1 MKSELASNRAKERA
15 LEAYLLSSAK
25 LGDERAMTQLVR
37 LLSPVMMR
45 HGTRLTGDIEQAKDV
60 VQSAWTD
67 IFRSMDNVRNP
78 EAIRA
83 FALQIVTRKVASNIR
98 GAQKDRALKTALT
111 DEPQDADRPLGE
123 IAADAYSVRQAINQ
137 LSKDHQAILALF
149 YLEDMTTSE
158 VAAAL
163 NIPVGTV
170 KTRLMHARSNLRA
183 ILEGSNHGKN

>member
-25 LGDERAMTQLVR
+25 LGNERAMAQLVR

-45 HGTRLTGDIEQAKDV
+45 HATRLTGDTEQAKDM
-60 VQSAWTD
+60 VQAAWAD
-67 IFRSMDNVRNP
+67 IFRSLDTVKNP

-83 FALQIVTRKVASNIR
+83 FALQIVTRKVAAVIR
-98 GAQKDRALKTALT
+98 AKQKERSLKTALT
-111 DEPQDADRPLGE
+111 DEHQDVGQPLGE
-123 IAADAYSVRQAINQ
+123 IAADAYSVRKAINQ